1 MNPTTTVANG
11 SAATTPINDFDG
23 LFLDESSLSNPDANF
38 GSIAAGSMVIDS
50 EYPSEAMD
58 EMQLVQNNIAELR
71 ADVARHLREFSRARV
86 AGDGA
91 AADRA
96 MEGIERTKRMLTKI
110 QEYSSMMGKMDRSDD
125 AGLTLNRRDL
135 PKFQLVTS
143 AIRPFPGYEVFE
155 SVEHFLRE
163 FEDVIASSSLTIE
176 RVWKRL
182 LPLCLPHGDKA
193 WAESD
198 LKKCQTWVEAR
209 QEFVRHH
216 GSSLVTRRYTDQV
229 FTMTMSNKESVS
241 DYAKRFQLAM
251 YNAGLPRDCPRV
263 ADRFLASLT
272 RPVQT
277 LIRVTL
283 ARAGLSGTAAEKY
296 TVDQITQ
303 VGRDI
308 LGDDHSTYYEA
319 VSLFPGAPREQQ
331 HERSYKRDKAKDT
344 KQGHAMHRTA
354 HSNNKVFKSYFCVQH
369 GKNGTHDTKDCYT
382 VKKRGDRPSADKK
395 TKERECWKCHQT
407 PWHPGHKC
415 AEKSNTVLAVS
426 RAPSNEK
433 SIEEQV
439 QEDIDMT
446 SSELENAS
454 YDCKYLNKNKSDK
467 FKANDAFNLCTPL
480 IVESERLLGQV
491 DTGSSCSF
499 ISLSSLKNK
508 LHINKIY
515 KLSGSYNFLSH
526 ENSAKRIGITV
537 PLEIKYANGIK
548 FKHSFEVM
556 NFNQGFEFDILL
568 GTDILPKMN
577 IGLTGVAF
585 RIKDDHAHSDAAL
598 SDKAIFDNLN
608 IESEKKHEPD
618 NSPAGTPEQR
628 AEFMSIIKES
638 LEINQ
643 SIPMTSSC
651 PLPESI
657 VHLPTKEGATA
668 YRRQYPIPYAL
679 RPVLDKQIKEWLETG
694 TIIRSRVN
702 TSFNS
707 PLLLVPKRNKD
718 GEIVSHRACLDVRS
732 LNQILPP
739 TFNFPVPLVKDIF
752 DNLAGKKVFTTLDLS
767 NAYHRFKVAPEDVH
781 KLSFTYNGN
790 GFSFQKACFGVK
802 MLTSQFQKV
811 MATLFEGVDCVQ
823 NFVDDCIVAS
833 ESIEQHARDV
843 KFVIERLNSANLILK
858 ESKCSWFQHSVRMLG
873 FVVDASG
880 VRVDQSKLT
889 NVAKWPLPNKSK
901 KHIQQFMG
909 LVNYLREFIP
919 MISRVAE
926 PLTSLVNAENVEELW
941 TNRRTQSFNA
951 IKEILQS
958 KMMLHYPDLSKKFY
972 VATDASLYGVAAV
985 LFQKNDVGQDLYVG
999 FVSSSLSPSQRR
1011 WSTTKRELY
1020 AVVLALL
1027 KFRKYIWGNKFTVF
1041 TDHKALVYL
1050 HTQKIAN
1057 PMMTGW
1063 IETLLDFDFDV
1074 VHIPGILNKLPDIL
1088 SRLYP
1093 PLEDEHKLVEDI
1105 DAPKI
1110 KRNPKNRFTIR
1121 KKRFSQD
1128 KSINVLATK
1137 LVETR
1142 DELTGYMTPPEEER
1156 DALLRESHSL
1166 GHFGSQAIVR
1176 DLHSQGLHWTNIY
1189 AEAKDIVSSCIE
1201 CQKHNISKRGYHPLS
1216 NVVAHRPFDHI
1227 AIDLAGPFDVTEEG
1241 YVYMLVITDICSK
1254 FVILRPLKNKQSDTV
1269 AKELVKVYGDFGVPR
1284 ICQSD
1289 NGLEFKNAVMTS
1301 ISKNL
1306 GIDRRYTTPYHPRAN
1321 GAAENAVRTATNTLR
1336 KMMKSDS
1343 HSWAYYLPIIQLC
1356 MNRHIKAK
1364 TMSSPF
1370 SLMFARRVNLPDDY
1384 GNEKKF
1390 KLPIES
1396 MTVKELEERVEYMD
1410 KIVFPAIIQRTEKI
1424 NEEYNK
1430 KFNQKNVLVDI
1441 PVGTHVMV
1449 RLQNRSS
1456 KLAPMFEG
1464 PYTVV
1469 RRNTGGSYELKDEQ
1483 NELLSR
1489 NYVPSE
1495 LKVVTLDESSIEEE
1509 YYEVED
1515 IRDHRGEEGH
1525 REYLTKWKGYS
1536 EKDNTWQKASDFTD
1550 PTIIQRYWNKQKELQ
1565 RLEHGRAEQLLE
1577 HSESTRLKR
1586 KRTARNSV
1594 NTGKKAS
1601 LVANGNNSSSKNK
1614 QAIPAT
1620 LSREERLSNRNVYKR
1635 KRTNH

>member
-1 MNPTTTVANG
+1 VK
-11 SAATTPINDFDG
+11 
-23 LFLDESSLSNPDANF
+23 DELSRGCTLWADA
-38 GSIAAGSMVIDS
+38 
-50 EYPSEAMD
+50 
-58 EMQLVQNNIAELR
+58 R
-71 ADVARHLREFSRARV
+71 REF
-86 AGDGA
+86 
-91 AADRA
+91 
-96 MEGIERTKRMLTKI
+96 
-110 QEYSSMMGKMDRSDD
+110 
-125 AGLTLNRRDL
+125 
-135 PKFQLVTS
+135 
-143 AIRPFPGYEVFE
+143 
-155 SVEHFLRE
+155 
-163 FEDVIASSSLTIE
+163 
-176 RVWKRL
+176 
-182 LPLCLPHGDKA
+182 
-193 WAESD
+193 
-198 LKKCQTWVEAR
+198 KKQ
-209 QEFVRHH
+209 H
-216 GSSLVTRRYTDQV
+216 GSSLVLRRYTDLV
-229 FTMTMSNKESVS
+229 FTMVMENNESVG
-241 DYAKRFQLAM
+241 DYAKRFQTAM
-251 YNAGLPRDCPRV
+251 FDAGLPRECPRV

-272 RPVQT
+272 KPVQT
-277 LIRVTL
+277 LIRV
-283 ARAGLSGTAAEKY
+283 AMNSVKAGSSGENAEY
-296 TVDQITQ
+296 TVDQIAQ
-303 VGRDI
+303 IGRDI
-308 LGDDHSTYYEA
+308 LGDDHTSYNEA
-319 VSLFPGAPREQQ
+319 VSLLPGAPVV
-331 HERSYKRDKAKDT
+331 ERRKEKAPYYHHHKNAARRVQ
-344 KQGHAMHRTA
+344 KASKVAKPFSCIHHG
-354 HSNNKVFKSYFCVQH
+354 NNA
-369 GKNGTHDTKDCYT
+369 THDTKDCFLAKRRAERPPS
-382 VKKRGDRPSADKK
+382 VKKANGK
-395 TKERECWKCHQT
+395 ECWTCGVS
-407 PWHPGHKC
+407 PWRPGHRC
-415 AEKSNTVLAVS
+415 GAAESSSSSTVLAVMPAAS
-426 RAPSNEK
+426 SSEK
-433 SIEEQV
+433 SIEQQV
-439 QEDIDMT
+439 QEDLEMAD
-446 SSELENAS
+446 SEIENQS
-454 YDCKYLNKNKSDK
+454 YQCKYLNENKKSDK
-467 FKANDAFNLCTPL
+467 LKANDAFNLCTPL
-480 IVESERLLGQV
+480 IVESERLLGRV

-499 ISLSSLKNK
+499 VSLSSLKNK
-508 LHINKIY
+508 LRINKVH
-515 KLSGSYNFLSH
+515 KLPGSYNFLSH
-526 ENSAKRIGITV
+526 QNTAKRIGITD

-556 NFNQGFEFDILL
+556 NFNDGFEFDILL

-598 SDKAIFDNLN
+598 SDEAIFENLN
-608 IESEKKHEPD
+608 IERERKHEPD

-643 SIPMTSSC
+643 SIPITSSC

-657 VHLPTKEGATA
+657 VRLPTKEGATA

-811 MATLFEGVDCVQ
+811 MATLFEGIDCVQ

-833 ESIEQHARDV
+833 ESIEQHAKDV
-843 KFVIERLNSANLILK
+843 KFVIDRLNSANLILK

-889 NVAKWPLPNKSK
+889 NVSKWPLPNKNK

-909 LVNYLREFIP
+909 LVNYLREFVP

-941 TNRRTQSFNA
+941 TDRHTKSFET

-958 KMMLHYPDLSKKFY
+958 KMMLHYPDLSKQFY

-985 LFQKNDVGQDLYVG
+985 LFQKNEAGQDLYIG

-1027 KFRKYIWGNKFTVF
+1027 KFRKYIWGKKFTVF

-1057 PMMTGW
+1057 PMLIGW

-1088 SRLYP
+1088 SRLYS
-1093 PLEDEHKLVEDI
+1093 PLEDENKLVEDSVTSKI
-1105 DAPKI
+1105 IRRSPKKKAI
-1110 KRNPKNRFTIR
+1110 IR
-1121 KKRFSQD
+1121 KKRFSRD
-1128 KSINVLATK
+1128 KTINVLATK
-1137 LVETR
+1137 LVER
-1142 DELTGYMTPPEEER
+1142 KDELTDYMTPPEEER
-1156 DALLRESHSL
+1156 DALLKEAHAF

-1176 DLHSQGLHWTNIY
+1176 DLHSQGLHWANIY
-1189 AEAKDIVSSCIE
+1189 AEAKDIVSSCVE

-1216 NVVAHRPFDHI
+1216 NVVANRPFDHI

-1269 AKELVKVYGDFGVPR
+1269 AKELVRVYGDFGVPR

-1289 NGLEFKNAVMTS
+1289 NGLEFKNAVMNS

-1396 MTVKELEERVEYMD
+1396 MTMRELEERVDYMD
-1410 KIVFPAIIQRTEKI
+1410 KIVFPAILERTQKI

-1430 KFNQKNVLVDI
+1430 KFNQKSVLVDI
-1441 PVGTHVMV
+1441 PVGTHVMI

-1456 KLAPMFEG
+1456 KLAPIYEG

-1509 YYEVED
+1509 YYEVEG

-1525 REYLTKWKGYS
+1525 REYLIKWKGYS
-1536 EKDNTWQKASDFTD
+1536 EKENTWQKASDFTD
-1550 PTIIQRYWNKQKELQ
+1550 PTIIQRYWNKQRELR
-1565 RLEHGRAEQLLE
+1565 RLEQTRVEQSIQN
-1577 HSESTRLKR
+1577 SEPNRR
-1586 KRTARNSV
+1586 KKVGTS
-1594 NTGKKAS
+1594 KIPKC
-1601 LVANGNNSSSKNK
+1601 NGNEMSNVAIEMSKNK
-1614 QAIPAT
+1614 RANIAAT
-1620 LSREERLSNRNVYKR
+1620 TSREERILNRRSNKKR
-1635 KRTNH
+1635 KIE

>member
-1 MNPTTTVANG
+1 MNPTTSNNG
-11 SAATTPINDFDG
+11 SATMTPVNNLDA
-23 LFLDESSLSNPDANF
+23 LFLDDASLSNLDTSF
-38 GSIAAGSMVIDS
+38 VGSPASGPMLVDPTKHSLNGVN
-50 EYPSEAMD
+50 
-58 EMQLVQNNIAELR
+58 EMQLIEQNVAELR
-71 ADVARHLREFSRARV
+71 ADMTRFLQEFSHARSV
-86 AGDGA
+86 GNQE
-91 AADRA
+91 AADKT
-96 MEGIERTKRMLTKI
+96 MEEIERTKGMLTKI

-135 PKFQLVTS
+135 PKFQLMTS
-143 AIRPFPGYEVFE
+143 AIRPFPAYEAFE
-155 SVEHFLRE
+155 SAEHFLRE

-198 LKKCQTWVEAR
+198 LKKCQNWVDAR
-209 QEFVRHH
+209 AEFVRHH
-216 GSSLVTRRYTDQV
+216 GSSLVTRRYTDRV
-229 FTMTMSNKESVS
+229 FTMTMSNNESVG

-272 RPVQT
+272 KPVQT

-296 TVDQITQ
+296 TVDQIAQ

-331 HERSYKRDKAKDT
+331 SRGYKRDKSNNDS
-344 KQGHAMHRTA
+344 KQGHALHRTVK
-354 HSNNKVFKSYFCVQH
+354 SGKLMKSYFCTHH
-369 GKNGTHDTKDCYT
+369 GKNGTHETKDCYT
-382 VKKRGDRPSADKK
+382 LKKREARPPSDKK
-395 TKERECWKCHQT
+395 KGKECWKCGQA
-407 PWHPGHKC
+407 PWHPKHQC
-415 AEKSNTVLAVS
+415 AGSSNTVLAVS
-426 RAPSNEK
+426 RTSQEEK
-433 SIEEQV
+433 SIDEQIE
-439 QEDIDMT
+439 EDIAMVG
-446 SSELENAS
+446 SEIENTS
-454 YDCKYLNKNKSDK
+454 YDCKYPNENKSDK
-467 FKANDAFNLCTPL
+467 IKANNAFTLCTPL
-480 IVESERLLGQV
+480 IVESKRLLGRL
-491 DTGSSCSF
+491 DTGSTCSF
-499 ISLSSLKNK
+499 ISLSSLMNK
-508 LHINKIY
+508 LKVDKIN
-515 KLSGSYNFLSH
+515 KLSGSFNFLSH
-526 ENSAKRIGITV
+526 NNSAKRIGITF
-537 PLEIKYANGIK
+537 PLEVKYANGIK

-556 NFNQGFEFDILL
+556 NFNEGFEFDILL
-568 GTDILPKMN
+568 GTDILPKLN

-598 SDKAIFDNLN
+598 SNEAIYENLN
-608 IESEKKHEPD
+608 IEHQKKHEPD
-618 NSPAGTPEQR
+618 NSPAGTSEQR

-643 SIPMTSSC
+643 SIPVTSSC

-657 VHLPTKEGATA
+657 VYLPTKEGATA

-679 RPVLDKQIKEWLETG
+679 RPVLDKQVKEWLETG

-718 GEIVSHRACLDVRS
+718 GEIVDHRACLDVRS

-739 TFNFPVPLVKDIF
+739 AFNFPVPLVKDIF

-790 GFSFQKACFGVK
+790 GYSFQKACFGVK

-823 NFVDDCIVAS
+823 NFVDDCIIAS
-833 ESIEQHARDV
+833 DSIEQHARDV
-843 KFVIERLNSANLILK
+843 KFVIDRLNSANLILK

-880 VRVDQSKLT
+880 IRVDQSKLT

-941 TNRRTQSFNA
+941 TDRHTKSFET

-958 KMMLHYPDLSKKFY
+958 KMMLYYPDLSKKFY

-985 LFQKNDVGQDLYVG
+985 LFQKNDAGQDLYIG

-1057 PMMTGW
+1057 PMMIGW

-1093 PLEDEHKLVEDI
+1093 PLEDEHKLVEDK
-1105 DAPKI
+1105 DANRI
-1110 KRNPKNRFTIR
+1110 KRNTTKRFIMR
-1121 KKRFSQD
+1121 KKRFSRD
-1128 KSINVLATK
+1128 ESINVLATK
-1137 LVETR
+1137 LVQNK
-1142 DELTGYMTPPEEER
+1142 DELTGYMTPPDEER
-1156 DALLRESHSL
+1156 DALLKESHSL

-1189 AEAKDIVSSCIE
+1189 SEAKDIVSSCIE
-1201 CQKHNISKRGYHPLS
+1201 CQKHNISKKGYHPIS

-1227 AIDLAGPFDVTEEG
+1227 AIDLAGPFEVTEDG

-1356 MNRHIKAK
+1356 MNRHIKTK

-1370 SLMFARRVNLPDDY
+1370 SLMFARKVNLPDDY
-1384 GNEKKF
+1384 GNKKKF
-1390 KLPIES
+1390 TLPIES
-1396 MTVKELEERVEYMD
+1396 MTVKELEERITYMD
-1410 KIVFPAIIQRTEKI
+1410 NIVFPAITQRTEKI

-1430 KFNQKNVLVDI
+1430 KFNQKNILVDI
-1441 PVGTHVMV
+1441 PVGTYVMV

-1456 KLAPMFEG
+1456 KLAPIYEG
-1464 PYTVV
+1464 PYTIV

-1495 LKVVTLDESSIEEE
+1495 LKIVTLDESSIEEE

-1525 REYLTKWKGYS
+1525 REFLTKWKGYS
-1536 EKDNTWQKASDFTD
+1536 EKENTWQKASDFTD

-1565 RLEHGRAEQLLE
+1565 RLEHERAEQLVAT
-1577 HSESTRLKR
+1577 SKSTQRR
-1586 KRTARNSV
+1586 QKRTRS
-1594 NTGKKAS
+1594 
-1601 LVANGNNSSSKNK
+1601 
-1614 QAIPAT
+1614 AT
-1620 LSREERLSNRNVYKR
+1620 MSREEKRSNK
-1635 KRTNH
+1635 KTKL